1 MQLDW
6 STLVLEIVNFLVLV
20 WLLQRFLYRPILKVV
35 AARQAAIDEATR
47 RTREMES
54 KGHELQAQYEVR
66 LQNWE
71 QERAQARGALLE
83 ELRGERE
90 RALAALHETLEQER
104 RRAEVLDERRR
115 AEEAAR
121 NERRATEQALAFV
134 RRLLGEVSGPELE
147 AKLIQLATEELQRLP
162 DPRRSALREALATST
177 ELPTVCSAY
186 PMPPEQRDALGQAL
200 GRLFDG
206 ARECRFREE
215 PALLAGVRITVGP
228 WVLQANLG
236 EELSLFHAA
245 ASDGR

>member
-20 WLLQRFLYRPILKVV
+20 WLLQRFLYKPILKVV
-35 AARQAAIDEATR
+35 AARQVAIDEAAR
-47 RTREMES
+47 RTREMEA
-54 KGHELQAQYEVR
+54 KAHELQAQYEAR

-71 QERAQARGALLE
+71 QERAKARGALME

-90 RALAALHETLEQER
+90 RALAVLHESLEQER
-104 RRAEVLDERRR
+104 RKARVLDERRA

-121 NERRATEQALAFV
+121 NERQALEQTLEFV
-134 RRLLGEVSGPELE
+134 RRLLAGLSGPELE
-147 AKLIQLATEELQRLP
+147 SKLVQLAIDELQRLP
-162 DPRRSALREALATST
+162 EPRKSALREALGTST
-177 ELPTVCSAY
+177 EPPTVCSAY
-186 PMPPEQRDALGQAL
+186 PLPPAQREALSHAL
-200 GRLFDG
+200 GRLLDG
-206 ARECRFREE
+206 VRECDFREE

-228 WVLQANLG
+228 WILQANLG